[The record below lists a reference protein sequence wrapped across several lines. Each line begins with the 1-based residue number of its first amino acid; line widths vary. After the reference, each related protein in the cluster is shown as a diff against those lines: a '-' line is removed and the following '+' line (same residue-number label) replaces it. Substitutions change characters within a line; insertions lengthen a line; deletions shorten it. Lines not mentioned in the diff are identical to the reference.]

1 MMAPPDATTIRS
13 SIAHHRAR
21 VRVLRQVTMEDPVRS
36 GAGLLADRIESTVL
50 DSLCE
55 ALVCLMIIERFEREL
70 PNAGPL
76 LQPTMN
82 WLVEM
87 VERTEP
93 WLWEVD
99 CDDEIS
105 SGSSSVAD
113 EFAAE
118 ISQQVEQLS
127 AEVERVVMS

>member
-1 MMAPPDATTIRS
+1 VMAPPDATTIRS

-36 GAGLLADRIESTVL
+36 GAGLLADRIESTVVG
-50 DSLCE
+50 SLCE

-70 PNAGPL
+70 PSAGPL
-76 LQPTMN
+76 LQPTIN
-82 WLVEM
+82 WLLEM
-87 VERTEP
+87 VERAEP

-99 CDDEIS
+99 CDDVIS
-105 SGSSSVAD
+105 SGAD

-118 ISQQVEQLS
+118 ISQQVELLS

>member
-36 GAGLLADRIESTVL
+36 GAGLLADRIESTVVG
-50 DSLCE
+50 SLCE
-55 ALVCLMIIERFEREL
+55 ALVCLMILERFKREL
-70 PNAGPL
+70 PDAGPL

-82 WLVEM
+82 WLLEM
-87 VERTEP
+87 VERAEP

-99 CDDEIS
+99 CDAELS
-105 SGSSSVAD
+105 SGAD

-118 ISQQVEQLS
+118 ISQQVELLS

>member
-1 MMAPPDATTIRS
+1 
-13 SIAHHRAR
+13 
-21 VRVLRQVTMEDPVRS
+21 
-36 GAGLLADRIESTVL
+36 
-50 DSLCE
+50 
-55 ALVCLMIIERFEREL
+55 MIIKRFEREL

-87 VERTEP
+87 VERAEP

-99 CDDEIS
+99 CDDEIFA
-105 SGSSSVAD
+105 GAD

-118 ISQQVEQLS
+118 ISQQVELLS

>member
-21 VRVLRQVTMEDPVRS
+21 VRVLRPVTMEDPGRS
-36 GAGLLADRIESTVL
+36 RAGLLADRIES
-50 DSLCE
+50 SAWGRLCE
-55 ALVCLMIIERFEREL
+55 ALVCLMILERFEREL
-70 PNAGPL
+70 PDAGPL

-82 WLVEM
+82 WLLEM
-87 VERTEP
+87 VERAEP

-99 CDDEIS
+99 CDAELS
-105 SGSSSVAD
+105 SGAD

-118 ISQQVEQLS
+118 ISQQVELLS